1 MIQSGKFDSLV
12 MNIKKIANY
21 TSNFIIRR
29 IIEFFGIIILILG
42 TLLFISL
49 ISYSPEDPNFIFPN
63 NTEIRNFLG
72 YRGSFTSDLFFSI
85 YWFNLIFNTHHI
97 NHHWYKYI

>member
-29 IIEFFGIIILILG
+29 IIEFFGIIILILLG
-42 TLLFISL
+42 MGKEIQLFL
-49 ISYSPEDPNFIFPN
+49 Q
-63 NTEIRNFLG
+63 
-72 YRGSFTSDLFFSI
+72 I
-85 YWFNLIFNTHHI
+85 Y
-97 NHHWYKYI
+97 